1 MKIIEQILSTK
12 LLVWYFLLI
21 FFSPSQTFS
30 NFSFISHFL
39 LLFSPITIL
48 LFFLIMKSGQYTK
61 RKEGMNTKIESEEKE
76 ERKGLNIWERK
87 SKIKRKRQILF
98 GSAELW
104 HFL

>member
-1 MKIIEQILSTK
+1 MLLFFLS
-12 LLVWYFLLI
+12 L
-21 FFSPSQTFS
+21 SQTFS
-30 NFSFISHFL
+30 NCSLIFYFL
-39 LLFSPITIL
+39 LLFSPIFTLIIF
-48 LFFLIMKSGQYTK
+48 LFIKSGEYIK
-61 RKEGMNTKIESEEKE
+61 RNKDINIKGEAERKE